1 MSSILYRKGKGTV
14 EHGIVCESTI
24 CEPGEVEGL
33 LAAGWSANPPGW
45 VPPEPVAVE
54 PVAELVDPEAISGLK
69 SELDSEID
77 NLKEQNRILTDLDEA
92 SKAEIQRLNSEVE
105 RLTGEHGAV
114 GYDLATAKAELLEV
128 TEERDALREEI
139 VRLTPVLNTPNLGD
153 EPPVD
158 GDESNLNPVRLAAKE
173 KGIEGWDT
181 KRIATLEKM
190 LEA

>member
-1 MSSILYRKGKGTV
+1 MSSILYRKGKGTI
-14 EHGIVCESTI
+14 EHGIVCESTT

-33 LAAGWSANPPGW
+33 LASGWSANPPGY
-45 VPPEPVAVE
+45 VPPEPVVVE
-54 PVAELVDPEAISGLK
+54 PVEDPVDPALVGDLK
-69 SELDSEID
+69 SELDTQIA
-77 NLKEQNRILTDLDEA
+77 NLTEQNRILTELDEA
-92 SKAEIQRLNSEVE
+92 SKTEIQRLNSEVE
-105 RLTGEHGAV
+105 RLTGEHGTV

-139 VRLTPVLNTPNLGD
+139 VRLTPVLKTPNLGD

-158 GDESNLNPVRLAAKE
+158 GDDSNLNPVRLAAKE

>member
-1 MSSILYRKGKGTV
+1 MSSILYREGKGTI
-14 EHGIVCESTI
+14 EHGIVCESTT

-54 PVAELVDPEAISGLK
+54 PVEDPVDSEWIDGLK
-69 SELDSEID
+69 SELDTQID
-77 NLKEQNRILTDLDEA
+77 TLKEQNRILTELDEA

-105 RLTGEHGAV
+105 RLTGE
-114 GYDLATAKAELLEV
+114 LALAAEGE
-128 TEERDALREEI
+128 DALREEI
-139 VRLTPVLNTPNLGD
+139 AQLNDKLNAGTAVD
-153 EPPVD
+153 AEPPAPVD
-158 GDESNLNPVRLAAKE
+158 GDGDETNLNPVRQAAKDA
-173 KGIEGWDT
+173 GIEGWDT